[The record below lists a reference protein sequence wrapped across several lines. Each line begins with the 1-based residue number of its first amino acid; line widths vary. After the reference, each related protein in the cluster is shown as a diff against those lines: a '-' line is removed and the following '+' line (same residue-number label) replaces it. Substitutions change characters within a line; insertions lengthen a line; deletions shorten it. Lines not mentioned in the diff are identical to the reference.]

1 MASIDLQLKN
11 LRDEIIELE
20 EFQKYEILKIL
31 DKNNVT
37 YTTNKN
43 GLFLNMKIL
52 DTICIENINE
62 YLIFIK
68 NNKN

>member
-1 MASIDLQLKN
+1 MYSNDLELKN

-20 EFQKYEILKIL
+20 EFQQYEILKIL
-31 DKNNVT
+31 DKNNVK
-37 YTTNKN
+37 YTQNKN

-52 DTICIENINE
+52 DIICLTNIND

>member
-52 DTICIENINE
+52 DTICIINR
-62 YLIFIK
+62 Y
-68 NNKN
+68 

>member
-1 MASIDLQLKN
+1 MYSNDLQLKN

-20 EFQKYEILKIL
+20 EFQQYEILKIL
-31 DKNNVT
+31 DKNNVK
-37 YTTNKN
+37 YTQNKN

-52 DTICIENINE
+52 NTICLENINE

>member
-1 MASIDLQLKN
+1 MSSNDLELKI

-20 EFQKYEILKIL
+20 EFQQYEILKIL
-31 DKNNVT
+31 DKNNIK
-37 YTTNKN
+37 YTQNKN

-52 DTICIENINE
+52 DTICLENINE

>member
-1 MASIDLQLKN
+1 
-11 LRDEIIELE
+11 LE
-20 EFQKYEILKIL
+20 EFQQYEILKIL
-31 DKNNVT
+31 DKNNVK
-37 YTTNKN
+37 YTQNKN

-52 DTICIENINE
+52 DIICLTNINE

>member
-1 MASIDLQLKN
+1 MSSNDLELKI

-20 EFQKYEILKIL
+20 EFQQYEILKIL
-31 DKNNVT
+31 DKNNVK
-37 YTTNKN
+37 YTQNKN

-52 DTICIENINE
+52 DIICLENINE

>member
-1 MASIDLQLKN
+1 MYSNDLQLKN

-20 EFQKYEILKIL
+20 EFQQYEILKIL
-31 DKNNVT
+31 DKNNVK
-37 YTTNKN
+37 YTQNKN

-52 DTICIENINE
+52 DTICLENINE

>member
-1 MASIDLQLKN
+1 MSSNDLELKI

-20 EFQKYEILKIL
+20 EFQQYEILKIL
-31 DKNNVT
+31 DKNNVK
-37 YTTNKN
+37 YTQNKN

-52 DTICIENINE
+52 DTICLENINE

>member
-1 MASIDLQLKN
+1 MSSNDLELKM

-20 EFQKYEILKIL
+20 EFQQYEILKIL
-31 DKNNVT
+31 DKNNVK
-37 YTTNKN
+37 YTQNKN

-52 DTICIENINE
+52 DTICLENINE